1 MYYSCHCIKR
11 NGLQHDCRRTG
22 CQGEPACLTLP
33 DPVCLPSQ
41 LARARGLADPAP
53 LAAHM
58 HGQGGGSGAGPSSSA
73 AGGGKKFIVCELKGV
88 APDVATNNS
97 GKCCKCSA
105 VPKSFPQASGGGT
118 QLCDYSP
125 AASKPPPQKDDE
137 KCPCAIFTGHV
148 NKTPAPPPTPAKAS
162 KCVCSV
168 NLNSQATYV
177 FDEKITQSILDQFTT
192 KQTAQGGAGSNTR
205 RGSTLGQKEEC
216 TRPGCVHWTPPP
228 PCVWDLPC
236 KADCFETPAGIQ
248 PGRNPWGNSKTMK
261 CVLESS
267 EVAMQGKAAAQRTQP
282 LPTTRAVLKM
292 LKPECCTGYSG
303 CCAPA
308 ASGAGAGAGAA
319 AVSGGPG
326 VGMPVLVMK
335 LC

>member
-58 HGQGGGSGAGPSSSA
+58 RGQGGGSPAGPSSSA

-88 APDVATNNS
+88 AQDVATNNS
-97 GKCCKCSA
+97 GKCCKCPG
-105 VPKSFPQASGGGT
+105 VPKPSPRATGGGG
-118 QLCDYSP
+118 QIYNNSP
-125 AASKPPPQKDDE
+125 AALKPPTPLRDDK
-137 KCPCAIFTGHV
+137 KCPCPIFTGHI
-148 NKTPAPPPTPAKAS
+148 NKDSAPHPTLAKNP

-168 NLNSQATYV
+168 NLNSNATYV
-177 FDEKITQSILDQFTT
+177 FDEKMTQSILDQFET
-192 KQTAQGGAGSNTR
+192 KQRTAQGSFGPNTR
-205 RGSTLGQKEEC
+205 PLNRLGPKEEC
-216 TRPGCVHWTPPP
+216 TRPGCVHWKPPP

-261 CVLESS
+261 CVFESS
-267 EVAMQGKAAAQRTQP
+267 EVAMQGKAAAQRSQP

-292 LKPECCTGYSG
+292 LTPECCTG
-303 CCAPA
+303 CAPA
-308 ASGAGAGAGAA
+308 SDAGAGAA
-319 AVSGGPG
+319 AASGGPG
-326 VGMPVLVMK
+326 VGLPVLVMK

>member
-58 HGQGGGSGAGPSSSA
+58 RGQGGGSPAGPSSSA

-97 GKCCKCSA
+97 GKCCKCPGVTKTS
-105 VPKSFPQASGGGT
+105 PRASGGGG
-118 QLCDYSP
+118 QICNYSP
-125 AASKPPPQKDDE
+125 AAPKPPSPQRDDQ
-137 KCPCAIFTGHV
+137 KCPCAKFTGQI
-148 NKTPAPPPTPAKAS
+148 NKAPAPPPRPTPATNP

-168 NLNSQATYV
+168 NLNSNATYV
-177 FDEKITQSILDQFTT
+177 FDEKITQSILDQFET
-192 KQTAQGGAGSNTR
+192 KQRTAAQGGAGPNARPSNR
-205 RGSTLGQKEEC
+205 LGPKEEC
-216 TRPGCVHWTPPP
+216 TRPGCVHWKPPP
-228 PCVWDLPC
+228 PCVWDIPC

-261 CVLESS
+261 CVFESS
-267 EVAMQGKAAAQRTQP
+267 EVARQGKAAAQRTQP

-292 LKPECCTGYSG
+292 LTPECCTG
-303 CCAPA
+303 CAPT
-308 ASGAGAGAGAA
+308 SGAGAGAA
-319 AVSGGPG
+319 AASGGPG
-326 VGMPVLVMK
+326 VGLPVLVMK

>member
-58 HGQGGGSGAGPSSSA
+58 HGQGGGSNAGPSSSA

-88 APDVATNNS
+88 APDVAINNS
-97 GKCCKCSA
+97 GKCCKCPV
-105 VPKSFPQASGGGT
+105 VPKSPPKASGG
-118 QLCDYSP
+118 QICDYSP
-125 AASKPPPQKDDE
+125 AALKPPPQRDDQ
-137 KCPCAIFTGHV
+137 KCPCAIFTSNT
-148 NKTPAPPPTPAKAS
+148 NKAPAPPQIPKKDP

-168 NLNSQATYV
+168 NLNSNCTYV
-177 FDEKITQSILDQFTT
+177 FNEKITQSILDQFETN
-192 KQTAQGGAGSNTR
+192 QQIAQGGSGPNTKLGNR
-205 RGSTLGQKEEC
+205 LGQKEEC
-216 TRPGCVHWTPPP
+216 TRPGCVHWKPPP
-228 PCVWDLPC
+228 PCVWDLRC

-261 CVLESS
+261 CVFESS
-267 EVAMQGKAAAQRTQP
+267 EVTKQGKAADQRTQP
-282 LPTTRAVLKM
+282 PPKTRAVLKM
-292 LKPECCTGYSG
+292 LTPECCVG
-303 CCAPA
+303 CAPA
-308 ASGAGAGAGAA
+308 SDSSAGPAA
-319 AVSGGPG
+319 ASGGPG
-326 VGMPVLVMK
+326 VGLPVLVMK